1 MTNVREQEDKI
12 DYLDQVGTTDE
23 GGLSIEHEGI
33 TYTTDDEAMI
43 TIDGTTYTME
53 ELNNYEQTKQT
64 KPQIAKAIKTA
75 KDAKRYYD
83 YLKRLSQT
91 RINIKI
97 EEQKKKKKLEE
108 LKDPNYFTRK
118 IKDFVNGTKTGFS
131 SIVEKNKNSKSAYII
146 GILTAIFT
154 TYLFYTFFKLS
165 YITQYFHTFL
175 FLFKRLFFF
184 IILMILIVF
193 TYTIIIKYVPWVL
206 TQIAKYILLTANP
219 LSNDTVNRRYEYWK
233 QWKVAGSI
241 YLGCAYIY
249 YAVITL
255 FLFLFFCFILSPVI
269 VLLGY
274 FIGVSLSFM
283 DD

>member
-1 MTNVREQEDKI
+1 MTNIREQEDNI
-12 DYLDQVGTTDE
+12 DYVDKVGTTEE

-43 TIDGTTYTME
+43 KIDGTTYTME
-53 ELNNYEQTKQT
+53 ELNNYEETKKY
-64 KPQIAKAIKTA
+64 KPQIAKTIRDIKE
-75 KDAKRYYD
+75 AKRYYD
-83 YLKRLSQT
+83 YLKMLTKT
-91 RINIKI
+91 RINIKV

-108 LKDPNYFTRK
+108 LKDPNFFTKK
-118 IKDFVNGTKTGFS
+118 IKDFVNDTKTGFS

-146 GILTAIFT
+146 GILTTIFT
-154 TYLFYTFFKLS
+154 VYLFYTFFKFT

-184 IILMILIVF
+184 IILVALIVF

-206 TQIAKYILLTANP
+206 KQLAKYLILTTNP
-219 LSNDTVNRRYEYWK
+219 LSNDKVNGNYNFWK
-233 QWKVAGSI
+233 QWKVVGSI
-241 YLGCAYIY
+241 YLGCAHVY
-249 YAVITL
+249 YAVITT
-255 FLFLFFCFILSPVI
+255 FLFCFFVFILAPVI
-269 VLLGY
+269 ILLGY